1 MQPSA
6 QISLNGQELAH
17 SNANSVEESD
27 YTIAWDG
34 FLYDADGTPHHA
46 AVRRL
51 LDRLRRGESLISLCG
66 SLRGSFFVAIWD
78 KQKQQGHAFVDENG
92 LYSAY
97 RNRYSVA
104 KSFLHLLDDT
114 TRQAC
119 PLNSESVVEFLQMGN
134 VYFGHTLSD
143 EIRKISQRELLKVD
157 REGVSVDKRIV
168 PEINDPPVYANLFD
182 AMEPVAE
189 AAKQCTPSVD
199 LTGGFDSRLVACLMT
214 HHQVPFEAAL
224 SGESDH
230 PDCVLG
236 QQVAEA
242 LGCKFVFT
250 TWNTDRLE
258 ADLPGLMSRL
268 DGMCGYLSTFHRLC
282 QLTDERQ
289 SRGIDLSFK
298 GSGGELFKDFFWAQD
313 FPFYASKKSRL
324 NRLHRLRLEFELLSP
339 NVLTEEFFGHF
350 LSARKKRQQ
359 RLQEYSLP
367 LNTQTY
373 DNVYFNERVQ
383 TWNGRLITSCQ
394 APTIASHSPLCE
406 TRAVQIGFSAAR
418 SLRFY
423 NRLHRHYISKQ
434 SPAAAQ
440 VYTTDGTTASD
451 RTADLLR
458 DGAGYAYGKSRK
470 LLRKLNQ
477 LLLNRT
483 RFEASTFSATDRIL
497 NTDLAVASLHALKSA
512 GIVQEPVEYSDISP
526 RFREFFF
533 AMGWLLDRSSALKIE
548 APTTKQ

>member
-6 QISLNGQELAH
+6 HISLNGQGIDY

-34 FLYDADGTPHHA
+34 FLYDADGKPHQIA
-46 AVRRL
+46 IRRFI
-51 LDRLRRGESLISLCG
+51 DRLRQGDNLIDLCG
-66 SLRGSFFVAIWD
+66 TLGGSFFVAIWD
-78 KQKQQGHAFVDENG
+78 KQKQHGHAFVDENG

-97 RNRYSVA
+97 RNRHAVA

-114 TRQAC
+114 SQDEHS
-119 PLNSESVVEFLQMGN
+119 LNSESVVEFLQMGN
-134 VYFGHTLSD
+134 VYFGKTLSD
-143 EIRKISQRELLKVD
+143 GITKISQREILKVN
-157 REGVSVDKRIV
+157 REGVSVIKRTV

-189 AAKQCTPSVD
+189 AAKQCTPSID
-199 LTGGFDSRLVACLMT
+199 LTGGFDSRLVACLMN
-214 HHQVPFEAAL
+214 HHQVSFEAAL

-250 TWNTDRLE
+250 TWKTDQLE
-258 ADLPGLMSRL
+258 ADLPDLMGRL

-289 SRGIDLSFK
+289 NRGIDLSFK
-298 GSGGELFKDFFWAQD
+298 GSGGELYKDFFWAQD

-339 NVLTEEFFGHF
+339 NVLTEEFFEHF
-350 LSARKKRQQ
+350 LSARKYRQQ

-423 NRLHRHYISKQ
+423 NRLHRHYISQ
-434 SPAAAQ
+434 ESPAAAQ
-440 VYTTDGTTASD
+440 VYTTDGTTASN
-451 RTADLLR
+451 RASDLVR

-470 LLRKLNQ
+470 LLKKLNQ

-497 NTDLAVASLHALKSA
+497 NTDLARQSLNALKSS
-512 GIVQEPVEYSDISP
+512 GIVQEPVEYSNISP

-533 AMGWLLDRSSALKIE
+533 AMGWLLARSSALKIE
-548 APTTKQ
+548 APTRKR